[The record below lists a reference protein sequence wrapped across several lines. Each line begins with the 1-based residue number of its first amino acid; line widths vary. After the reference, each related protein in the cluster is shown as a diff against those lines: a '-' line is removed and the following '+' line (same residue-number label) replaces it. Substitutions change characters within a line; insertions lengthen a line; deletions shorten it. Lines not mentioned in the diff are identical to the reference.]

1 MDFSLDSFQIE
12 ARDALRR
19 YLVTEVAPMVDRH
32 EADGTPVP
40 RPVIAAM
47 RAYGLLGG
55 LLPEHLGGFG
65 LSMTTYGTLISEV
78 ARVWPSLR
86 SITSTSNLAASV
98 LADAG
103 SPYLRDTYLPRI
115 LSGEAIACFALS
127 EPNIGSDAANVQ
139 TRGERTAE
147 GWRVHGRKL
156 YISNGPICD
165 LGIVF
170 VRTPLDAGTGKG
182 THGVSCMLFES
193 TMPGYSSSPLK
204 KMGMHSC
211 PLGEL
216 LFDDVQIPE
225 QNLVGSAGQAFSLAK
240 KYLNI
245 GRSVV
250 AFSALGIAEVAL
262 EAAVQY
268 AKDRVQFDR
277 PIGSFQLVQQMVADM
292 MALVETSRLL
302 CYRSADALDR
312 GAPDAQMWCS
322 MAKRHATDAVLRV
335 AELSL
340 QVHGGAGYTSLF
352 PVERYYRDARHLS
365 IAEGTNQIQAML
377 VAQSALGLSALR

>member
-1 MDFSLDSFQIE
+1 MKFELDDFQIE
-12 ARDALRR
+12 ARDALRH
-19 YLVTEVAPMVDRH
+19 YLQKEVAPIVDSY
-32 EADGTPVP
+32 EAQAKTVP
-40 RPVIAAM
+40 PEMIAAM
-47 RAYGLLGG
+47 RDYGLLGG
-55 LLPEHLGGFG
+55 LLPESLGGLS

-98 LADAG
+98 IAEAG
-103 SPYLRDTYLPRI
+103 SAELREKYLPQI
-115 LSGEAIACFALS
+115 LSGQSVAAFALS

-139 TRGERTAE
+139 TRAE
-147 GWRVHGRKL
+147 ASDNGWIVNGRKL

-165 LGIVF
+165 LGVVF
-170 VRTPLDAGTGKG
+170 VKAAMPNGRQG
-182 THGVSCMLFES
+182 GVSCMLFES
-193 TMPGYSSSPLK
+193 AMEGFSCTPLS

-216 LFDDVQIPE
+216 LFDGVHIPAS
-225 QNLVGSAGQAFSLAK
+225 NLIGAPGGAFSLAK
-240 KYLNI
+240 KYLNS
-245 GRSVV
+245 GRCVV

-262 EAAVQY
+262 EAAVRY
-268 AKDRVQFDR
+268 ARDRVQFGR
-277 PIGSFQLVQQMVADM
+277 PIGAFQLVQQMVADM

-302 CYRSADALDR
+302 CYRAADALDR
-312 GAPDAQMWCS
+312 EDSQSSLWCS

-365 IAEGTNQIQAML
+365 IAEGTNQIQSML
-377 VAQSALGLSALR
+377 VAQHALGLSALR